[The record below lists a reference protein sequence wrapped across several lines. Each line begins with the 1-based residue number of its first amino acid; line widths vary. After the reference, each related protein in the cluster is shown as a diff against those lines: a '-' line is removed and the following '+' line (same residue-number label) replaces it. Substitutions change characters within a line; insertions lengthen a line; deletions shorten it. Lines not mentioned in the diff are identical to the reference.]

1 MKRVFLAII
10 CLCLISLVGC
20 SVEPSKIEKSEAK
33 KMAKKITYFRDTR
46 TGLCFATIASRKTG
60 QASQSGLGLSY
71 VPCKLLI
78 PSGVEV
84 YNLEEK

>member
-1 MKRVFLAII
+1 MKRVFLVMI
-10 CLCLISLVGC
+10 CLCLISFIGC
-20 SVEPSKIEKSEAK
+20 SVEPSKIDKEHAEKMSS
-33 KMAKKITYFRDTR
+33 KITYFKDKR

-60 QASQSGLGLSY
+60 STDQSGLGLTY
-71 VPCKLLI
+71 IPCQLLI